1 MLTDVGDVPVQELR
15 DCGVN
20 DDKLMNI
27 ISESVKLVME
37 EVSHRFC
44 RLLVYSFF
52 FKVHCWIQI
61 FWCITMGL
69 GVFVLTVFPFLFLFS
84 SEAMTCN

>member
-44 RLLVYSFF
+44 RLLVYSFSL
-52 FKVHCWIQI
+52 KYIV
-61 FWCITMGL
+61 GYK
-69 GVFVLTVFPFLFLFS
+69 S
-84 SEAMTCN
+84 SGALQWD